1 MELFKVRFISEL
13 YEEIASFWSESTEF
27 VLRTE
32 ENYGKRIV
40 NEYGVF
46 HDQRCII
53 LKIGRDGWT
62 ELSYFIY

>member
-46 HDQRCII
+46 HDQR
-53 LKIGRDGWT
+53 
-62 ELSYFIY
+62 